1 MSNSVTLVGNLVE
14 DPELRFT
21 ANGVAMARIRRCPFS
36 TARRMRAARVATTSA
51 PVAPTSVAVAA
62 DTMVAPITTPSSA
75 FLAAHTGGM
84 VSLSRPL

>member
-1 MSNSVTLVGNLVE
+1 MVPALT
-14 DPELRFT
+14 
-21 ANGVAMARIRRCPFS
+21 
-36 TARRMRAARVATTSA
+36 

-62 DTMVAPITTPSSA
+62 ETMQAPMTTPWSA